1 MSKILLGN
9 IKGPKG
15 DPGPQG
21 EPGSPGE
28 PGPAGTTPVKGV
40 DYLTEEDIQGLAEH
54 FAPAYTYGTEDLE
67 AGVTLLATGKLH
79 FVYDGGEVN
88 G

>member
-21 EPGSPGE
+21 EPGPA
-28 PGPAGTTPVKGV
+28 GPAGPAPVKGE
-40 DYLTEEDIQGLAEH
+40 DYLTEEDIQGLGEH
-54 FAPAYTYGTEDLE
+54 FAPAYTYGTVDLE
-67 AGVTLLATGKLH
+67 AGVTPLATGKLH

>member
-21 EPGSPGE
+21 EPGPQGPQGE
-28 PGPAGTTPVKGV
+28 AAHI
-40 DYLTEEDIQGLAEH
+40 TEEDIQGFSDR
-54 FAPAYTYGTEDLE
+54 FAPAYTYGTVDLE
-67 AGVTLLATGKLH
+67 AGVTPLATGKLH

>member
-1 MSKILLGN
+1 MAKVLLGN

-21 EPGSPGE
+21 EPGPQ
-28 PGPAGTTPVKGV
+28 GPAGPAP
-40 DYLTEEDIQGLAEH
+40 DLQGLAEQ

-67 AGVTLLATGKLH
+67 AGTTPLATGKLH
-79 FVYDGGEVN
+79 FVYE
-88 G
+88 